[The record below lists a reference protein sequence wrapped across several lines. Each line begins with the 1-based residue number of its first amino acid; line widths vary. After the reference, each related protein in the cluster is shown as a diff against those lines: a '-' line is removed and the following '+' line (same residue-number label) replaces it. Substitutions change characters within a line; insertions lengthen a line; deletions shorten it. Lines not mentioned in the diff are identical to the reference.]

1 MLASFMPDTADPS
14 EKTKLRAE
22 MRARLRSVS
31 PDAVARG
38 SAGIVA
44 RLEADVRWH
53 EGARVIAFFGGL
65 KGEPDLLS
73 LLPCLHRR
81 GIRTALFA
89 VEGER
94 LAPFAVSSP
103 DEFEDGVLG
112 VWVPRPG
119 KCERLAVADVSVV
132 LTPGLAFC
140 ARDGAR
146 LGRGAG
152 YYDRF
157 FARPEVT
164 ARRIGVC
171 FEAQLLEDV
180 PSEPH
185 DAPMH
190 EIVTEARLVRCRQP

>member
-1 MLASFMPDTADPS
+1 MLSPMPGAADQP

-22 MRARLRSVS
+22 MRACLRVMS
-31 PDAVARG
+31 PEAVACG
-38 SAGIVA
+38 SAAIVA
-44 RLEADVRWH
+44 RLEADARWR
-53 EGARVIAFFGGL
+53 EGARVVAFFGGL

-81 GIRTALFA
+81 GIMTALFA

-94 LAPFAVSSP
+94 LVPFAVSSP
-103 DEFEDGVLG
+103 DEFEDGAFG

-119 KCERLAVADVSVV
+119 KCERLAVAHVSVV

-152 YYDRF
+152 FYDRF
-157 FARPEVT
+157 FAHPEMV

-171 FEAQLLEDV
+171 FEAQLLEQV

-190 EIVTEARLVRCRQP
+190 QIVTEARLVRCLPQ